1 MTQSLKKEMS
11 TQRNWTIFRL
21 RGMIATVESL
31 CYDPATPDET
41 LGALHSA
48 RSYLTQ
54 ALNISKKVM
63 KDEAERKQK
72 KTSSAG

>member
-11 TQRNWTIFRL
+11 AQRNWTIFRL

-31 CYDPATPDET
+31 CYDPATADEA

-48 RSYLTQ
+48 RSYPTQ
-54 ALNISKKVM
+54 ALNISKKAT
-63 KDEAERKQK
+63 KNETERKQK
-72 KTSSAG
+72 KTP